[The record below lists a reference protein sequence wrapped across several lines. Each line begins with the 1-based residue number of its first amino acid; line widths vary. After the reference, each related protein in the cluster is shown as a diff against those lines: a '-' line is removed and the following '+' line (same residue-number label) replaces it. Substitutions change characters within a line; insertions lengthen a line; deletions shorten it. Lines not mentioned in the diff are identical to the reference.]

1 MPRLHIP
8 ARMPRPAPTPSAPIE
23 PRQLQLLGDRE
34 LAALCLAALWARC
47 ADDVGRRHALRRR
60 CDRTLDLTRW

>member
-1 MPRLHIP
+1 MPRLHIL
-8 ARMPRPAPTPSAPIE
+8 ARMPRPTPTPSALIE
-23 PRQLQLLGDRE
+23 PRQLQLLGDRD
-34 LAALCLAALWARC
+34 LAALRARC